1 MKKVQNKNNINNCD
15 NLYQKRCNLIIDYIS
30 QILVYGSD
38 TKGTISID
46 KNQFEDG
53 KYLILTVNVLKN
65 SYFRWH
71 DLGILMRDSLE
82 FYPLVCSSIL
92 EKFQKFDIGFTNDNT
107 ISISSSVNHN
117 QIDMHFTLTNQKEK
131 DWFQKIEKLFYNKN
145 K

>member
-1 MKKVQNKNNINNCD
+1 MISKNYQEIVD
-15 NLYQKRCNLIIDYIS
+15 NMNDIFQKRVDLILDYIS

-65 SYFRWH
+65 SYFRYH
-71 DLGILMRDSLE
+71 DLGILAKDSLKL
-82 FYPLVCSSIL
+82 YKLVSSSIL
-92 EKFQKFDIGFTNDNT
+92 EKFKTFDIKFIENNT
-107 ISISSSVNHN
+107 IRISSSVNHN
-117 QIDMHFTLTNQKEK
+117 FIDMHFTFTNQKER
-131 DWFQKIEKLFYNKN
+131 DWFSKQEELFYNNN